1 MIKNFITYTLTCI
14 SLYILGL
21 FLHNTYLETKAILLP
36 FSLQKI
42 YLFHSGF
49 SLIVCVNLLVLSN
62 VNKILDQLGFIYL
75 GTILL
80 KIVLFSII
88 FYKSIITN
96 EILEISARISL
107 IIPLLIFLLTEA
119 FFVVRILQKKEY
131 KKIS

>member
-14 SLYILGL
+14 LLYILGL
-21 FLHNTYLETKAILLP
+21 FLHNTYLETNKILLP
-36 FSLQKI
+36 FSLQKT
-42 YLFHSGF
+42 YLFHAGF
-49 SLIVCVNLLVLSN
+49 SLIVCVNLLALSN

-80 KIVLFSII
+80 KILLFSII

-96 EILEISARISL
+96 EIIEFSARISL
-107 IIPLLIFLLTEA
+107 MIPLLIFLLIEA
-119 FFVVRILQKKEY
+119 FFVVQILQKKEY

>member
-1 MIKNFITYTLTCI
+1 MPVANKKLIVYLLTFIT
-14 SLYILGL
+14 LYFIG
-21 FLHNTYLETKAILLP
+21 FYFHENYIENKVILLP

-49 SLIVCVNLLVLSN
+49 SLMVCVNLLLLSS
-62 VNKILDQLGFIYL
+62 VNKIADQLGFIYL

-80 KIVLFSII
+80 KLLLFSII

-96 EILEISARISL
+96 EILEFSARISL

-119 FFVVRILQKKEY
+119 FFVIQILIEKE
-131 KKIS
+131 

>member
-1 MIKNFITYTLTCI
+1 MIKKLIVYLLTFIT
-14 SLYILGL
+14 LYFIG
-21 FLHNTYLETKAILLP
+21 FYFHENYIENKVILLP

-49 SLIVCVNLLVLSN
+49 SLMVCVNLLLLSS
-62 VNKILDQLGFIYL
+62 VNKIADQLGFIYL

-80 KIVLFSII
+80 KLLLFSII

-96 EILEISARISL
+96 EILEFSARISL

-119 FFVVRILQKKEY
+119 FFVIQILIEKE
-131 KKIS
+131 

>member
-96 EILEISARISL
+96 EILEFSARISL